1 MGGRVGLGPVF
12 LVAVVCAV
20 VLSAIG
26 VISVLVLD
34 IVCLAAATFAAGKL
48 LGAGEAGFGSATLLL
63 VGAACAMLILRLTH
77 PDLRFMPYLLI
88 FPANLLACVVFAR
101 GLLPGRE
108 PVLLTL
114 IKLMDRQPADSPEFI
129 AFVRGQCAL
138 WSVVSLLT
146 AVLALA
152 CIPFSVTV
160 PGLATALGIV
170 IVAQLIWFP
179 LSHFYAN
186 WRHNRVETFWNT
198 IAMMVRPEAR
208 ALVALR

>member
-1 MGGRVGLGPVF
+1 MVGRVGLGPVF
-12 LVAVVCAV
+12 LVAVLCAA
-20 VLSAIG
+20 LLTAFG
-26 VISVLVLD
+26 LISVLLLD
-34 IVCLAAATFAAGKL
+34 IVCLAAATFAVFKL
-48 LGAGEAGFGSATLLL
+48 LGVGETGFGLSALLL
-63 VGAACAMLILRLTH
+63 AGAAVAMLTLRLTY

-88 FPANLLACVVFAR
+88 FPANIVACVVFAR

-138 WSVVSLLT
+138 WAVVSLLT
-146 AVLALA
+146 ALLAMA
-152 CIPFSVTV
+152 CIPLSVSV
-160 PGLATALGIV
+160 PGLATALSVV

-198 IAMMVRPEAR
+198 MVVMGRPEAR